1 MNSNNLVVAII
12 DGNGKIMNFQSLDEF
27 QNGKKNIEILKC
39 YAGRKL
45 FNILVDEVGAIKY
58 EDNKVALQSILELN
72 LYKSS
77 MKLLGKVAE
86 AVLVRECK
94 ENSRLNKIC
103 LSKARRML
111 AKQSTVEKFEA
122 IGTGLLSTRYKY
134 PSKYNPSD
142 TQRDI
147 IWINKENGCIAMMKD
162 SNSTEGIEAGLQI
175 KVSGNGI
182 NYFLKDLINIRYEVP
197 VVYFDICNDFD
208 NVAEKLY
215 IARKSE
221 YKPDI
226 IIGEDF
232 IKGSA
237 LSYSAHMEILYYA
250 ELIDALINGD
260 INPEEL
266 ISGRPTLENKTLKNA
281 LTATMLSEFNINNI
295 ILP

>member
-1 MNSNNLVVAII
+1 MNSNNLVVAIL
-12 DGNGKIMNFQSLDEF
+12 DGNGNIMCSQPLDEF
-27 QNGKKNIEILKC
+27 QNGNRNIEILN
-39 YAGRKL
+39 YYTGRKL
-45 FNILVDEVGAIKY
+45 FDILVDEVGAIKY
-58 EDNKVALQSILELN
+58 EDNRIALKFILESN
-72 LYKSS
+72 LYSSS

-94 ENSRLNKIC
+94 VSSELNKVC
-103 LSKARRML
+103 LSKARRKL

-122 IGTGLLSTRYKY
+122 IGTGLLSTRNKY
-134 PSKYNPSD
+134 QLKYNPGD

-147 IWINKENGCIAMMKD
+147 IWINKKNGYSAMMKD

-175 KVSGNGI
+175 KVSRNGI
-182 NYFLKDLINIRYEVP
+182 AYFLKDLINIRYDVP

-215 IARKSE
+215 IARKCE
-221 YKPDI
+221 YKRDI

-237 LSYSAHMEILYYA
+237 LSYNAHMEILYYA
-250 ELIDALINGD
+250 DLIDALINGK

-266 ISGRPTLENKTLKNA
+266 INARSTLENKTLKSA
-281 LTATMLSEFNINNI
+281 LTATMLSEVNINNI